1 MRRLI
6 PALLGLIF
14 AATGAAAQPAP
25 NLRAAQRHMVVA
37 PHPMAAEAGREMLR
51 AGGSALDAAIAAAV
65 MLTLVEPQASG
76 IGGGGLMLTYTAATR
91 SIEAWDGRETA
102 PAEATPTLFLR
113 PDSQPPGTPMSFPA
127 AMEGGR
133 AVGVPGLKR

>member
-6 PALLGLIF
+6 AGLLGLIL

-25 NLRAAQRHMVVA
+25 DVRAAQRHMVVA

-76 IGGGGLMLTYTAATR
+76 IGG
-91 SIEAWDGRETA
+91 S
-102 PAEATPTLFLR
+102 
-113 PDSQPPGTPMSFPA
+113 
-127 AMEGGR
+127 
-133 AVGVPGLKR
+133 